1 MDQFKKRYGE
11 WALVA
16 GAAEGIGQGFTT
28 ALAQQGINVVMADRN
43 QDAMNHLAT
52 KVREDYGIEVKEILV
67 DLEME
72 DALDVLLQ
80 SIGDIDCRL
89 LIYVAAYSNVKPF
102 LSNEKE
108 ELDTYINVN
117 SRTPIQLVHGFA
129 NRLQSQNSSG
139 GIILV
144 SSLAGL
150 LGPPLVAPYAATK
163 GFLIRLAESL
173 STEFKPLNIDISV
186 CCAGLTAT
194 PTYQENT
201 PEATRTKLKPMDPI
215 QVADYAINQLGRKA
229 VCIPGWKNRFIFFLL
244 LRLLPRSVSS
254 KILGKTMKKMYEKG

>member
-28 ALAQQGINVVMADRN
+28 ALAQRGINVVMADCN
-43 QDAMNHLAT
+43 QDAMKQLDEEIKSLFGVDVKQVHIDLAQPDVT
-52 KVREDYGIEVKEILV
+52 
-67 DLEME
+67 DL
-72 DALDVLLQ
+72 LLQ
-80 SIGDIDCRL
+80 STSDLDCRL
-89 LIYVAAYSNVKPF
+89 MIYVAAYSKVKPF

-108 ELDTYINVN
+108 ELDTYMDVN

-215 QVADYAINQLGRKA
+215 QVADYAINQLGRKS
-229 VCIPGWKNRFIFFLL
+229 VCIPGWKNRFNFFLL
-244 LRLLPRSVSS
+244 LRLLPRSFSS
-254 KILGKTMKKMYEKG
+254 KILSKTMTKMYEKG